1 MHSSLLILRSI
12 TTTSGRCSATASGTS
27 SPSLHSA
34 TMTNPSLRRRIR
46 RSPGADQLLVVDQQH
61 GDVRHLSVDTA
72 RNVGSNPIA
81 ESQRAPTI
89 PARSGPRRSCRR
101 ATRLVGACL
110 EDPRPSRA
118 WATSGTLTGRSLTRR
133 STAAAGEIARSTC
146 ALEAGACLAIRTFL
160 MASMV
165 APRGRWFWWPRLPSR
180 QPRRRFSTSLVEDTS
195 ANWATRRVRSG
206 LSN

>member
-1 MHSSLLILRSI
+1 VLGDRVWDLIAGAAFGDDDESI
-12 TTTSGRCSATASGTS
+12 LA
-27 SPSLHSA
+27 PQ
-34 TMTNPSLRRRIR
+34 NPSQ
-46 RSPGADQLLVVDQQH
+46 PGADQLLVVDQQH

-72 RNVGSNPIA
+72 RNVGSHPRA

-89 PARSGPRRSCRR
+89 PARSGPRRSRRR

-160 MASMV
+160 MPSMV